1 MDQCTEH
8 FLCNHED
15 RSSDPQNLHKVGHIC
30 NPNTPIVRWETETRE
45 SLEVYGAANLSYAAV
60 NICDSNS
67 NKEEDKNEH
76 LMLSL
81 DLHMCIVAH
90 KHYTQTH
97 EHLYISET
105 HTGERERER

>member
-1 MDQCTEH
+1 M
-8 FLCNHED
+8 
-15 RSSDPQNLHKVGHIC
+15 
-30 NPNTPIVRWETETRE
+30 RWETETRE

-81 DLHMCIVAH
+81 DLHMCIVAWTH
-90 KHYTQTH
+90 LCLDTQNHAHTSYANVQQNKNNTDDFLKH
-97 EHLYISET
+97 SNN
-105 HTGERERER
+105 RR